1 MEPPPPAQKPS
12 RCLLF
17 PNRTAVIDAGKTPTR
32 TLHASSPRSLCCLG
46 AAAAARALQ
55 LLHVQRALQL
65 LRVQLALLA
74 ACAAGRALLA
84 QQRMLLAARC
94 CVRKFVAAVSSK
106 LLDHDPP
113 PPLLLDHDPSPP
125 RLLDHEL
132 SPMIFQVMIQ
142 LITNDKFKSAYHRVL
157 SNKED
162 SRISI
167 GSFFMNNSCSRRYG
181 PIKELL
187 SEENPPLYPA
197 ITLKDIYNNQ
207 TSKNNELSALDKL
220 KLASRSG

>member
-1 MEPPPPAQKPS
+1 MWTS
-12 RCLLF
+12 
-17 PNRTAVIDAGKTPTR
+17 TPE
-32 TLHASSPRSLCCLG
+32 HESLSDNLIMVYMKCVFI
-46 AAAAARALQ
+46 Q
-55 LLHVQRALQL
+55 LITNV
-65 LRVQLALLA
+65 
-74 ACAAGRALLA
+74 
-84 QQRMLLAARC
+84 
-94 CVRKFVAAVSSK
+94 FVF
-106 LLDHDPP
+106 
-113 PPLLLDHDPSPP
+113 
-125 RLLDHEL
+125 
-132 SPMIFQVMIQ
+132 MQ